1 MKIVIKFARIQTMAK
16 KIRKAYT
23 FCFHVNYKGLALVA
37 CLFPLLS
44 FAQSTAWSEDM
55 TVQLEKMGMLHI
67 RVLEI
72 EKHKMIGLEQGR
84 YRFAPK
90 GLAKVF
96 ELIETKV
103 LVEDTFSVL
112 LFSRGLPLLTFQQ
125 INGQM
130 SRPIW
135 ENGGLY
141 KRLQS
146 ISPRQPASGRLELLI
161 GPALRYQLG
170 NFDYPVQA
178 AVDLQ
183 TGWDYLI
190 RPGLSFQGI
199 LAWPVLN
206 NYDEKTKPRLERAVF
221 VGDYLHAGRLFTSLA
236 AGFFS
241 LNRVGTHLSGRW
253 WLPDERFSLRLDA
266 GLTRF
271 SGLTGPVRFDEEEK
285 KWTPVLIG
293 GLEYH
298 WRKYALTI
306 RMSGGRFLYDDEGLM
321 LEAFRN
327 MGEYRFGF
335 FASATTVGKNLGF
348 QWAMPLFPARYSRPG
363 RIRIRTAN
371 PFPLNYRYRGLNR
384 DGRMYQTG
392 NLLSEQLYGFYP
404 QFFMDGMK

>member
-1 MKIVIKFARIQTMAK
+1 MEMVNKLAEIQKMTK
-16 KIRKAYT
+16 EIIQDYT
-23 FCFHVNYKGLALVA
+23 FCFHVNYLGMVFVA
-37 CLFPLLS
+37 FLFPLIS
-44 FAQSTAWSEDM
+44 FAQLTVWSEDM
-55 TVQLEKMGMLHI
+55 TVQLEKMGMLHV
-67 RVLEI
+67 RALET

-96 ELIETKV
+96 ELMNPKV
-103 LVEDTFSVL
+103 LAEDTLSVL

-130 SRPIW
+130 GRPIW
-135 ENGGLY
+135 EKGGLF
-141 KRLQS
+141 KRLHG
-146 ISPRQPASGRLELLI
+146 ISPRQPASERLELLV

-170 NFDYPVQA
+170 NLDYPIQA

-199 LAWPVLN
+199 IAWPVFN
-206 NYDEKTKPRLERAVF
+206 NYDEKTKPRLERATF
-221 VGDYLHAGRLFTSLA
+221 VGDYLHAGRLFTSMA
-236 AGFFS
+236 VGFFS

-266 GLTRF
+266 GFTRF
-271 SGLTGPVRFDEEEK
+271 SGITGPVRFEIEEK
-285 KWTPVLIG
+285 KWAPVLIG

-298 WRKYALTI
+298 WRKYALTL
-306 RMSGGRFLYDDEGLM
+306 RMSGGRFLYDDEGLL

-335 FASATTVGKNLGF
+335 FASATSVGKNLGF

-371 PFPLNYRYRGLNR
+371 PFPLNYRYRGLKR

-392 NLLSEQLYGFYP
+392 NMLTEQLYGFYP
-404 QFFMDGMK
+404 QFFIDEMK

>member
-1 MKIVIKFARIQTMAK
+1 MTVINKLAGIKTMAK
-16 KIRKAYT
+16 GIGQAFT
-23 FCFHVNYKGLALVA
+23 TCFHVNYKGLALLA
-37 CLFPLLS
+37 FLFPLNS
-44 FAQSTAWSEDM
+44 FAQSTNWSEEM

-72 EKHKMIGLEQGR
+72 DKHKVIGLEQGR

-96 ELIETKV
+96 EFIVPKAEAD
-103 LVEDTFSVL
+103 DTLSIL
-112 LFSRGLPLLTFQQ
+112 LFSKGLPLLNIQS

-130 SRPIW
+130 SRPTW
-135 ENGGLY
+135 EKGIFY
-141 KRLQS
+141 QRLKG
-146 ISPRQPASGRLELLI
+146 ISPRQPASGRLEILV

-170 NFDYPVQA
+170 NLDFPVQA

-183 TGWDYLI
+183 TGWEYLI

-199 LAWPVLN
+199 IAWPVFN
-206 NYDEKTKPRLERAVF
+206 NYDEKIKPRLERAVL
-221 VGDYLHAGRLFTSLA
+221 VHDYAHKGRLFASMA

-241 LNRVGTHLSGRW
+241 LNRVGAHFSGRS

-266 GLTRF
+266 GVTRF
-271 SGLTGPVRFDEEEK
+271 SGLTGPIRFDNNER
-285 KWTPVLIG
+285 KWTPLLIG
-293 GLEYH
+293 GFEYH
-298 WRKYALTI
+298 MRKYALTI
-306 RMSGGRFLYDDEGLM
+306 RLSGGRFLYDDEGIM

-327 MGEYRFGF
+327 MGEYKIGF
-335 FASATTVGKNLGF
+335 FASATSVGKNLGF

-363 RIRIRTAN
+363 RIRLRTAN
-371 PFPLNYRYRGLNR
+371 PFPLNYRYSGLNR

-404 QFFMDGMK
+404 QFFMDAME

>member
-1 MKIVIKFARIQTMAK
+1 MKIVIKLDRIQTMAK
-16 KIRKAYT
+16 KIRKAYI
-23 FCFHVNYKGLALVA
+23 FCAHVNYKGLALVA
-37 CLFPLLS
+37 CLFPLIS

-67 RVLEI
+67 RVLEM
-72 EKHKMIGLEQGR
+72 EKHKIIGLEQGR

-96 ELIETKV
+96 ELIEPKV
-103 LVEDTFSVL
+103 LDEDTFSVL

-130 SRPIW
+130 GRPIW
-135 ENGGLY
+135 EKGSLF
-141 KRLQS
+141 KRLNS
-146 ISPRQPASGRLELLI
+146 VSLHQPASGRLELLI

-206 NYDEKTKPRLERAVF
+206 NYDEKTKPRLERAVL
-221 VGDYLHAGRLFTSLA
+221 VQDYIHKGRLYASLA

-271 SGLTGPVRFDEEEK
+271 SGLTGPVRFDIEEK

-298 WRKYALTI
+298 WRKYALTL